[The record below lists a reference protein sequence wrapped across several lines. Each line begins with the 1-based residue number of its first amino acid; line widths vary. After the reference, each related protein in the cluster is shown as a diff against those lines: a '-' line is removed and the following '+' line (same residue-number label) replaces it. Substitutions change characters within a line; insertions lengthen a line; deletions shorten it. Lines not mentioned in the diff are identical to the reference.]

1 MTGQTVGVRCNGK
14 TVDFDS
20 TALGS
25 IPGTPAINSYMNITK
40 FPVLIT
46 SPARCG
52 STALL
57 RKIAFD
63 YNLKEF
69 GEPHALVSP
78 KVFWK
83 LTEFSKIKKRS
94 DYVIKVMSGLFDYYH
109 SYYNYNLDNFFTI
122 RLRRR
127 NIIEQCAS
135 YYIARTIDKWHS
147 TIHDFTS
154 LDFIALDYN
163 EIKLSTD
170 LILQANIKN
179 EAINHNF
186 NLELYYEDLDLSNPD
201 LVKNSKPKNYQELL
215 DIIKAD
221 IDQR

>member
-1 MTGQTVGVRCNGK
+1 MTGQTIGVWCNGN
-14 TVDFDS
+14 TVDSDS

-57 RKIAFD
+57 RKIAVD
-63 YNLKEF
+63 YNL
-69 GEPHALVSP
+69 V
-78 KVFWK
+78 
-83 LTEFSKIKKRS
+83 EFSEPSESKNPRLLWYFNQLYYREKRKDLAIKI
-94 DYVIKVMSGLFDYYH
+94 MSISFDH
-109 SYYNYNLDNFFTI
+109 YNFKLDDFFTI
-122 RLRRR
+122 RLKRK

-135 YYIARTIDKWHS
+135 YYLARARKKWHYTVNDCVDQD
-147 TIHDFTS
+147 TILIDN
-154 LDFIALDYN
+154 D
-163 EIKLSTD
+163 EIKISIDHMIYGNNKNNSLNYNFD
-170 LILQANIKN
+170 LDV
-179 EAINHNF
+179 
-186 NLELYYEDLDLSNPD
+186 YYEDLDLSNPD
-201 LVKNSKPKNYQELL
+201 LVKNPKPKNYQELL